1 MDGRA
6 IALAIPFFFALIAV
20 ELVADKRRRARKE
33 EPLYRFADSLGSLAC
48 GIGQQALQ
56 VFALSAI
63 GIAIYTAAYEAFHV
77 LPLTMSS
84 PVAWALAFIATDF
97 CYWLYH
103 WASHRVNFFWA
114 MHVVHHSSE
123 EYNLST
129 ALRQSW
135 FTNLVSWVFYLPLAL
150 LGVPPLMFVLCLT
163 LNILYQFWIHTRVI
177 GKLGW
182 FERLFNTPSHHRV
195 HHGIDPEYIDKNYAG
210 VLIVWDKLCGTFV
223 EERNEPSYGTVK
235 PLASFNPF
243 WANVEGF
250 AHLWD
255 MSRRT
260 KRLSDKLLVWVK
272 PPEWQ
277 PDDLGGVV
285 TVPPVDKAT
294 RKKYG
299 VPTRRPVFGYVV
311 GQFAVVSAI
320 LFGLLW
326 YKASLPPLVIALG
339 GVTVMAALGVWG
351 GLLEDRKWAVPVEL
365 ARLALVAS
373 SGFVIARFA
382 DVPDTSPLSLAAIVG
397 GLTVGIGSAVWI
409 LSVARA
415 RTPLTPPAHSE
426 STLS

>member
-20 ELVADKRRRARKE
+20 ELIADKRRRARKAD
-33 EPLYRFADSLGSLAC
+33 PLYRFADSLGSLAC

-63 GIAIYTAAYEAFHV
+63 GIGIYTAVYEAFHLV
-77 LPLTMSS
+77 PLAMSS
-84 PVAWALAFIATDF
+84 PLAWALAFVATDF

-135 FTNLVSWVFYLPLAL
+135 FTNLVSWVFYLPLAII
-150 LGVPPLMFVLCLT
+150 GVPPLMFVLSLT

-210 VLIVWDKLCGTFV
+210 VFIVWDKLCGTFV
-223 EERNEPSYGTVK
+223 EEKNEPSYGTVK

-243 WANVEGF
+243 WANIEGF
-250 AHLWD
+250 AHLWE
-255 MSRRT
+255 MSRQT
-260 KRLSDKLLVWVK
+260 KSLKDKLLVWVK
-272 PPEWQ
+272 PPEWR

-285 TVPPVDKAT
+285 TVPPVDKVN
-294 RKKYG
+294 RKKYD
-299 VPTRRPVFGYVV
+299 VPPRRRVFGYIV

-326 YKASLPPLVIALG
+326 YKATLPPIVIALG
-339 GVTVMAALGVWG
+339 GVAVMAALGVWG
-351 GLLEDRKWAVPVEL
+351 GLLEERKWAFPIEL
-365 ARLALVAS
+365 ARLALIVAS
-373 SGFVIARFA
+373 GFLIARFTTL
-382 DVPDTSPLSLAAIVG
+382 PQGSSLATIAIAAGVAVG
-397 GLTVGIGSAVWI
+397 LGSGVWLVSTV
-409 LSVARA
+409 
-415 RTPLTPPAHSE
+415 RTRSSPAGRPVDPADAQ
-426 STLS
+426 